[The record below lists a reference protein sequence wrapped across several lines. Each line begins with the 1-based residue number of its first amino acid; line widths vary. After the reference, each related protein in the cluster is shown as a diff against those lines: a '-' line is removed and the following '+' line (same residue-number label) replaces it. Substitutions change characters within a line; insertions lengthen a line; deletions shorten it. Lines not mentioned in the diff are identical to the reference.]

1 MPAAQN
7 ADERLRQI
15 YQLLRETL
23 EPSSNGDEVD
33 ETRWHAPPLPLDLD
47 GRTSATD
54 LLSWWFRPPSGE
66 ESPWNRY
73 FGDAKG
79 SSVRAIPEPGVA
91 PVKTEVA
98 KAGPERDVYSREAIR
113 ALVDWPTDELSNE
126 NAEIAVEVFYGFL
139 RALGRNDIVGAMQ
152 YVAEDYHVFE
162 NDKEVDRWDLR
173 SSLEVLLDSMQGFE
187 FDVTLA
193 TAPEPL
199 GHPYGIVMYAEVQI
213 DAKRPQ
219 DGAKRNVVER
229 RLVLLQWQQAD
240 ATFKIAAF
248 SKPRS

>member
-1 MPAAQN
+1 MPTAQN

-23 EPSSNGDEVD
+23 EPSSNGDETD

-66 ESPWNRY
+66 ESSWNRY

-79 SSVRAIPEPGVA
+79 SSARAIPKP
-91 PVKTEVA
+91 TEAVTTETA
-98 KAGPERDVYSREAIR
+98 IADPELDIHSRAALR
-113 ALVDWPTDELSNE
+113 ALVDWPTDELSNDD
-126 NAEIAVEVFYGFL
+126 AEVAIEVFYGFL
-139 RALGRNDIVGAMQ
+139 RALGRNDITEAMLH
-152 YVAEDYHVFE
+152 VAEDYHVFE
-162 NDKEVDRWDLR
+162 DDREVDRGDLR
-173 SSLEVLLDSMQGFE
+173 CSLEVLLDSMQGYE

-193 TAPEPL
+193 TVPEPL
-199 GHPYGIVMYAEVQI
+199 GHPYGIVMYAEIQI
-213 DAKRPQ
+213 DAIRAQ
-219 DGAKRNVVER
+219 DGAKRNIVER

-240 ATFKIAAF
+240 STFKIAAF